1 MNLRLERYGNKQRG
15 LKGLARITIL
25 SALFVFLI
33 FGPGGSGVTAQQ
45 ATTPVEASVA
55 ANDTQVEIDAQ
66 DGIEWLRD
74 AQRYIARGDAT
85 ARRGGVT
92 LRAETL
98 TAYYRG
104 GENGERQVIFRLDA
118 EADASSDVVISQGET
133 RAVGDKGVYHVDQA
147 VAVLIG
153 EDLRLE
159 SNQAVITADETL
171 EYWEQRQL
179 AVARGNATIFQ
190 ENNRL
195 VAAILTAHIL
205 PGADGKQAVR
215 RIDALGGVHIST
227 GTEIVRGNE
236 GVYDVPE
243 QQATVCG
250 NVKITR
256 GDNQLNGEC
265 AIVDMAT
272 GRARLSGG
280 SSGERV
286 KGVLLNTR

>member
-1 MNLRLERYGNKQRG
+1 MNLRSEKTAGRPSPFAGRVSFFVLM
-15 LKGLARITIL
+15 IL
-25 SALFVFLI
+25 MVPFLLSVPTFAQTVSSVPPASSAN
-33 FGPGGSGVTAQQ
+33 
-45 ATTPVEASVA
+45 SVD
-55 ANDTQVEIDAQ
+55 NTQVEIDAQ

-104 GENGERQVIFRLDA
+104 GKNGERQVIFRLDA
-118 EADASSDVVISQGET
+118 DSDVIISQGET
-133 RAVGDKGVYHVDQA
+133 RAVGDKGVYHVDQS

-159 SNQAVITADETL
+159 SSEAIITADETL
-171 EYWEQRQL
+171 EYWEERQL

-195 VAAILTAHIL
+195 VASILTAHIL
-205 PGADGKQAVR
+205 PGADGKQAVQ

-243 QQATVCG
+243 QTATVCG
-250 NVKITR
+250 DVKITR

-280 SSGERV
+280 QKGERV
-286 KGVLLNTR
+286 KGILLNTR